1 MAHLGEARGCD
12 QAGVARAEYP
22 NPHTDVPVAVL
33 SMTGLTQKFARGQA
47 HRPTVWAMP
56 IAIV

>member
-1 MAHLGEARGCD
+1 VAHLGEARGCD
-12 QAGVARAEYP
+12 QPGVARAEDTDSS
-22 NPHTDVPVAVL
+22 TDVPVAIF
-33 SMTGLTQKFARGQA
+33 SITGLTQKFARGQA